1 MRSFAIVLIV
11 SALALTWGCGPAE
24 QPSAES
30 SPEATPDADATIPL
44 EDIHVDSPD
53 MVQELFRNDWI
64 HVAAF
69 EIPIGET
76 LPMHRGGERTV
87 YSLTDYTVRFKHGER
102 ENVVSKKAGTAHWH
116 AAEPHEAENVGDT
129 PVRAIIATRTLESL
143 PGNGGAPVSL
153 AVVAPEI
160 ARVLLDNGRVQVYE
174 VTLPAGAEIPAHIG
188 MNRLVIARGAFSLE
202 IGDPET
208 AVEIRPFSRGDL
220 YWAQTHSIHVRNA
233 GEQDA
238 VFVVIEFK
246 N

>member
-1 MRSFAIVLIV
+1 MNRSAIVLI
-11 SALALTWGCGPAE
+11 LAFLVLPWGCGPAE
-24 QPSAES
+24 QS
-30 SPEATPDADATIPL
+30 TPDTGEDAEAGAGVAI
-44 EDIHVDSPD
+44 EDVQVEHPE

-64 HVAAF
+64 HVAKF
-69 EIPIGET
+69 HIPVGDT

-102 ENVVSKKAGTAHWH
+102 ENVVTKQAGTAHWH

-129 PVRAIIATRTLESL
+129 PVRAIIATRTKETL
-143 PGNGGAPVSL
+143 PGNGGTPVSL
-153 AVVAPEI
+153 AQVAPDV

-174 VTLPAGAEIPAHIG
+174 VTLAAGAGIPEHVG
-188 MNRLVIARGAFSLE
+188 MNRLLIARGAFSLE

-208 AVEIRPFSRGDL
+208 AVEVRPFSQGDL
-220 YWAQTHSIHVRNA
+220 YWAQTHDVEIRNV

-238 VFVVIEFK
+238 VFVIIEFK